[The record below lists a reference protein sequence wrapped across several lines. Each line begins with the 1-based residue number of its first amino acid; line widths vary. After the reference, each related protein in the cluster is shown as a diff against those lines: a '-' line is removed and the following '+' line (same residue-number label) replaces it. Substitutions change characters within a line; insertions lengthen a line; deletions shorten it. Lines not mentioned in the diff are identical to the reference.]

1 MFVNKMD
8 REGADYRRAM
18 DTVKR
23 KLCGSN
29 PIVLQLPLFRRGS
42 PTISASITTL
52 DTLEGIVAGGS
63 GDDHGEFVGVN
74 LLMST
79 KSWRIYLNAMME
91 DIDDKDDGLDRY
103 PQWRYNR
110 RCDG

>member
-18 DTVKR
+18 ETVKR
-23 KLCGSN
+23 KLGGSN

-42 PTISASITTL
+42 PTIGASITTL

-91 DIDDKDDGLDRY
+91 DNDSKDDGLDSISTVEI
-103 PQWRYNR
+103 QSSL
-110 RCDG
+110 